1 MTSFLRPPAW
11 KSLSRGAVTTFG
23 LRVLGAGLLYG
34 LHVALA
40 RWASADGYGAYV
52 FAISWTSVLAQLGA
66 LGLPSAALRF
76 VPEYRTSQR
85 LGLLRG
91 FLRTGRGVLL
101 AGTSGLALAA
111 IGIALV
117 VPTGSIHL
125 PALLTGLALTPLMG
139 LLLFEKEVLRACN
152 RFAWAY
158 APDQILRPLLVGG
171 TVGALVWATGT
182 VSPVQMLLCMGGAFV
197 LLIPLQQWGTRATLR
212 EAYEQTAERRPRRW
226 LRVALPLL
234 LTGGFQLVL
243 NKTDIFV
250 VGTLVGAEE
259 VGIYFAALRTAQ
271 AITFLSFAVDAV
283 AGPEVARLYHGESD
297 DLQRTVS
304 GLAHWYF
311 WPTLAAALGLL
322 LVAEPVLSLFGPAFT
337 AGQPMMAVLM
347 VGFLINAATGAQ
359 THLLT
364 LTGHERSCAYIYGWC
379 AALNIGLNLA
389 GVYAYGALGAA
400 FATATTLTVRNLW
413 VRRRV
418 VHLTGLR
425 PSIVA
430 ALWPASPSHA

>member
-91 FLRTGRGVLL
+91 FLRTGRGFLL

-212 EAYEQTAERRPRRW
+212 EAYEQAGERRPRRW

-347 VGFLINAATGAQ
+347 VGFLVNAATGAQ

>member
-1 MTSFLRPPAW
+1 
-11 KSLSRGAVTTFG
+11 
-23 LRVLGAGLLYG
+23 
-34 LHVALA
+34 
-40 RWASADGYGAYV
+40 
-52 FAISWTSVLAQLGA
+52 
-66 LGLPSAALRF
+66 
-76 VPEYRTSQR
+76 
-85 LGLLRG
+85 
-91 FLRTGRGVLL
+91 
-101 AGTSGLALAA
+101 
-111 IGIALV
+111 
-117 VPTGSIHL
+117 
-125 PALLTGLALTPLMG
+125 
-139 LLLFEKEVLRACN
+139 
-152 RFAWAY
+152 
-158 APDQILRPLLVGG
+158 
-171 TVGALVWATGT
+171 
-182 VSPVQMLLCMGGAFV
+182 MGGAFV
-197 LLIPLQQWGTRATLR
+197 LLIPLQQWGTRAILR

-250 VGTLVGAEE
+250 VGALVGNEE

-283 AGPEVARLYHGESD
+283 AGPEVARLYHGDSE

-322 LVAEPVLSLFGPAFT
+322 LVAEPVLSLFGPMFT
-337 AGQPMMAVLM
+337 TGQSMMAVLM
-347 VGFLINAATGAQ
+347 VGFLVNAATGAQ

-379 AALNIGLNLA
+379 AVLNVGLNLA

-413 VRRRV
+413 VRCRV
-418 VHLTGLR
+418 VDLTGLR

-430 ALWPASPSHA
+430 ALWPASSSRA

>member
-1 MTSFLRPPAW
+1 LQVGR
-11 KSLSRGAVTTFG
+11 
-23 LRVLGAGLLYG
+23 GLL
-34 LHVALA
+34 LA
-40 RWASADGYGAYV
+40 S
-52 FAISWTSVLAQLGA
+52 
-66 LGLPSAALRF
+66 
-76 VPEYRTSQR
+76 
-85 LGLLRG
+85 
-91 FLRTGRGVLL
+91 
-101 AGTSGLALAA
+101 TSGLALLA
-111 IGIALV
+111 IGVALV
-117 VPTGSIHL
+117 VPSGRIHL
-125 PALLTGLALTPLMG
+125 PTLLTGLTLTPLMG

-171 TVGALVWATGT
+171 TVGALMWATGT

-197 LLIPLQQWGTRATLR
+197 LLIPLQQWGTRATLS
-212 EAYEQTAERRPRRW
+212 EAYEQAAKRRSRRW

-250 VGTLVGAEE
+250 VGSLAGTED

-283 AGPEVARLYHGESD
+283 AGPEVARLYHGDSD

-304 GLAHWYF
+304 DLAHWYF

-347 VGFLINAATGAQ
+347 VGFLVNAATGAQ

-400 FATATTLTVRNLW
+400 LATSTALTVRNLW

-430 ALWPASPSHA
+430 AL

>member
-1 MTSFLRPPAW
+1 MFDALRVPSW
-11 KSLSRGAVTTFG
+11 RSLSRGALVSFSI
-23 LRVLGAGLLYG
+23 RVAGTGLLYG
-34 LHVALA
+34 LHILLA
-40 RWASADGYGAYV
+40 RWANAEGYGAYV
-52 FAISWTSVLAQLGA
+52 FAISWTSVLAELGA
-66 LGLPSAALRF
+66 LGLPNAALRF
-76 VPEYRTSQR
+76 VPEYRTGQR
-85 LGLLRG
+85 LGRLRG
-91 FLRTGRGVLL
+91 FLQVGRGVLL
-101 AGTSGLALAA
+101 AATSGLALVA
-111 IGIALV
+111 IGIAIV
-117 VPTGSIHL
+117 VPTGRIHL

-139 LLLFEKEVLRACN
+139 LLLFEREVLRACN

-158 APDQILRPLLVGG
+158 APDQILRPLLIGGAVG
-171 TVGALVWATGT
+171 TLVWVTGT
-182 VSPVQMLLCMGGAFV
+182 VSPVQILLCMGGAFV
-197 LLIPLQQWGTRATLR
+197 LLIPLQQWGTRAILR

-250 VGTLVGAEE
+250 VGALVGNEE

-283 AGPEVARLYHGESD
+283 AGPEVARLYHGDSE

-311 WPTLAAALGLL
+311 WPTLAASIALL
-322 LVAEPVLSLFGPAFT
+322 LVAEPILSLFGPVFT
-337 AGQPMMAVLM
+337 TGQPMMAVLM
-347 VGFLINAATGAQ
+347 VGLLVNAATGAQ

-364 LTGHERSCAYIYGWC
+364 LTGHERSCAHIYGWC

-389 GVYAYGALGAA
+389 GVYAFGTIGAA
-400 FATATTLTVRNLW
+400 VATAATLVIRNLW

-418 VHLTGLR
+418 VDLTGLR

-430 ALWPASPSHA
+430 ALWPSSSHA

>member
-1 MTSFLRPPAW
+1 MMSFLRPLAW
-11 KSLSRGAVTTFG
+11 KSLSRGAVTTFS

-34 LHVALA
+34 LHVVLA

-91 FLRTGRGVLL
+91 FLQVGRGLLL
-101 AGTSGLALAA
+101 ASTSGLALLA
-111 IGIALV
+111 IGVALV
-117 VPTGSIHL
+117 VPSGRIHL
-125 PALLTGLALTPLMG
+125 HTLLTGLTLTPLMG

-158 APDQILRPLLVGG
+158 TPDQILRPLLVGG
-171 TVGALVWATGT
+171 TVGALMWATGT

-197 LLIPLQQWGTRATLR
+197 LLIPLQQWGTRATLS
-212 EAYEQTAERRPRRW
+212 EAYEQAAKRRSRRW

-250 VGTLVGAEE
+250 VGSLAGTED

-283 AGPEVARLYHGESD
+283 AGPEVARLYHGDSD

-304 GLAHWYF
+304 DLAHWYF

-322 LVAEPVLSLFGPAFT
+322 LVAEPSC
-337 AGQPMMAVLM
+337 
-347 VGFLINAATGAQ
+347 
-359 THLLT
+359 
-364 LTGHERSCAYIYGWC
+364 RSS
-379 AALNIGLNLA
+379 AL
-389 GVYAYGALGAA
+389 
-400 FATATTLTVRNLW
+400 RS
-413 VRRRV
+413 
-418 VHLTGLR
+418 R
-425 PSIVA
+425 PDSR
-430 ALWPASPSHA
+430 